1 MNDIS
6 MLARRWLRQAELGR
20 GIRLSAE
27 ETDLLNAIGIG
38 ELLTAEAAK
47 TMRAQCRLRT
57 LNSTPGENTGLNGT
71 EAEMELS
78 ERRTSKSYGMTNL
91 PDVTAIAARALRRS
105 GAPRTS

>member
-47 TMRAQCRLRT
+47 TMRAQCAYSDEAGHLFRAEAGHRT
-57 LNSTPGENTGLNGT
+57 DLKPAIIPG
-71 EAEMELS
+71 
-78 ERRTSKSYGMTNL
+78 
-91 PDVTAIAARALRRS
+91 
-105 GAPRTS
+105 